1 MGATSHMLVRAPAQI
16 SRSPPVRR
24 RDQPRN
30 TKMRI
35 LCHLSG
41 LAEFANKPG
50 RGGACTFRSSSSAR
64 APSKL
69 HAAKQVSLKARL
81 RSYGLAGVAAYGLL
95 NTVYYITAFL
105 FFWTHVAKVPRG
117 LGLTETAKRFV
128 GVMSLTWA
136 GSQVTKVARIAAALA
151 LAPLLDNACHLAQQK
166 LGLTSKRTALS
177 LVVLSCIALASL
189 CFGATVL
196 VWA

>member
-1 MGATSHMLVRAPAQI
+1 MS
-16 SRSPPVRR
+16 
-24 RDQPRN
+24 
-30 TKMRI
+30 
-35 LCHLSG
+35 
-41 LAEFANKPG
+41 PG
-50 RGGACTFRSSSSAR
+50 RGGACTFRSSTSAR

-69 HAAKQVSLKARL
+69 HVAKQVSLKARL
-81 RSYGLAGVAAYGLL
+81 RSYGFAGVAAYGLL

-117 LGLTETAKRFV
+117 LGLAETAKRFV

-151 LAPLLDNACHLAQQK
+151 LAPLLDNVCHVAQQK

>member
-1 MGATSHMLVRAPAQI
+1 MGWLVVQRSCGAQEFVYHVTCLAQLSLPSRQDEEGPAPL
-16 SRSPPVRR
+16 
-24 RDQPRN
+24 DQ
-30 TKMRI
+30 
-35 LCHLSG
+35 
-41 LAEFANKPG
+41 
-50 RGGACTFRSSSSAR
+50 
-64 APSKL
+64 AP
-69 HAAKQVSLKARL
+69 
-81 RSYGLAGVAAYGLL
+81 AYGLL
-95 NTVYYITAFL
+95 TTVYYTTAFL

-117 LGLTETAKRFV
+117 LGLAETAKRFV

-151 LAPLLDNACHLAQQK
+151 LAPLLDNACHMAQQK